1 MAIRYLSKLG
11 YVKALSFK
19 LQSVEVSN
27 VPEMQ
32 CHFLKLKK

>member
-19 LQSVEVSN
+19 FQSAEVSI

-32 CHFLKLKK
+32 CHLLKLKK